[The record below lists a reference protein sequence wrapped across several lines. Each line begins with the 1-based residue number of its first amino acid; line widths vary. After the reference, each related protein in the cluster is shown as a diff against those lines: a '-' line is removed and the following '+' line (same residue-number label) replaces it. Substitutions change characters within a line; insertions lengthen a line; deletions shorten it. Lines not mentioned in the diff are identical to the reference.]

1 MEIQEGSDFGPLLE
15 CDLVF
20 HSSRLNDLNDLGVF
34 DFDCEKPT
42 PADQFDRER
51 RQLLTDGHFLGSELE
66 SRLQLV
72 KFGKHTGGNP
82 RALLVLPRCS
92 LKAAC
97 SLSQNN
103 TVMSEP
109 KFGDVLYISL

>member
-1 MEIQEGSDFGPLLE
+1 MEIREGSDFGPLLE

-20 HSSRLNDLNDLGVF
+20 HSSRLNDLNDLGV
-34 DFDCEKPT
+34 DEDRERPT
-42 PADQFDRER
+42 PAERFDYER
-51 RQLLTDGHFLGSELE
+51 RQLLTDGHSLGSELE